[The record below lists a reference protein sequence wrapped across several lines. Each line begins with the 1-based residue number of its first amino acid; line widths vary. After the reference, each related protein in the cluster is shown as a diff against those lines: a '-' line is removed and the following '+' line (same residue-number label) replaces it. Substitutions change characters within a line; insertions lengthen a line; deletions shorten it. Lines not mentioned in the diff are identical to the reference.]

1 MKEIAQNPLV
11 LLALTLSIY
20 YLAGQLQA
28 RFQWVLL
35 NPIVVTMAVVIGY
48 LIGFNI
54 SYESYA
60 VAGDWIDFWL
70 KPSIV
75 ALGVPLYIQLE
86 KIKKQLIPLIVCQ
99 FVGSIIGM
107 VSVCLLAHWLGADR
121 SIILSLAPKSVT
133 TPIAIEVTKIL
144 GGKEALAAAMV
155 ILTGITGTLLGL
167 KFLKFTSIKSSIAQ
181 GISLGTASHGMGII
195 VARKLGEKYAAYAS
209 LGLIF
214 NGIFTAL
221 LAPFVIK
228 ILDYFQLLS

>member
-11 LLALTLSIY
+11 LLALTLGIY
-20 YLAGQLQA
+20 FLAGQLQA
-28 RFQWVLL
+28 RYRWVLL
-35 NPIVVTMAVVIGY
+35 NPIVITMAVVIGY

-60 VAGDWIDFWL
+60 VAGNWIDFWL

-167 KFLKFTSIKSSIAQ
+167 KFLKFTSIKSPIAQ